1 MASAWQL
8 IGEKKLQRT
17 LKRMRTTASYRV
29 VQAGGKKAVQLA
41 AKAIRKAVPS
51 RFKSARKGVG
61 WSAKRKRGSN
71 TAGTFIAKAGVAVG
85 KKKAALRALGETRAS
100 RRARGKGGVGIGPNS
115 FHWWVTG
122 TPHRRKH
129 GKMRAQLPNFASDA
143 VRPALG
149 QMRAA
154 QLAGSKAQL
163 LKEVAK
169 GKAF

>member
-8 IGEKKLQRT
+8 IGEKELQRT

-41 AKAIRKAVPS
+41 AKAMRKKIPS
-51 RFKSARKGVG
+51 RFKEARKGVG
-61 WSAKRKRGSN
+61 WRAAKTRSTSN
-71 TAGTFIAKAGVAVG
+71 STFTAKAGVAVG
-85 KKKAALRALGETRAS
+85 KKKSTLRALGETRAS
-100 RRARGKGGVGIGPNS
+100 RRARGKSGVGIGPNN

-122 TPHRRKH
+122 TPHRRKN
-129 GKMRAQLPNFASDA
+129 GKMRAQMPNFASDA
-143 VRPALG
+143 VRPVLG

-154 QLAGSKAQL
+154 QLAGSKVQL
-163 LKEVAK
+163 KKEVAK